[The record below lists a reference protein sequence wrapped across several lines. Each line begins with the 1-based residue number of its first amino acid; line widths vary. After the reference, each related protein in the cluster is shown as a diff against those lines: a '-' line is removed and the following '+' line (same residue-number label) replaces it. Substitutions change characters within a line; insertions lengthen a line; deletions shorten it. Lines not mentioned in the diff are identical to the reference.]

1 MVISDV
7 KGYREVGRMA
17 HRRPVDLG
25 IRRLLM
31 IFGGANSVNYGSRN
45 PARGSLTS
53 ILRI

>member
-1 MVISDV
+1 MVINNV

-17 HRRPVDLG
+17 HKRLVDLG
-25 IRRLLM
+25 VRRLLM
-31 IFGGANSVNYGSRN
+31 IFGEADSVNYGSRN